1 MALVAIV
8 VQSLSHV
15 WLFMTPWI
23 AACLASLSFIISQ
36 NLLKLMLTES
46 VMPSN
51 HRVLCLP
58 SFCYQSFPASGYFT
72 ISQLLA
78 SGGQSIGALTSALV
92 LPKNI
97 QGWFLLGLIGLISL
111 LSKGLSIGLSS
122 TTIRKH
128 WSFGVHPSLWS
139 NSNICT
145 WLLEKRSFDHMDLC
159 K

>member
-58 SFCYQSFPASGYFT
+58 SFCHQSFPASGYFT

-111 LSKGLSIGLSS
+111 QPKGFSRVFSKGLILQCLAFIMVQLSHPYMHDYWKNMAL
-122 TTIRKH
+122 TI
-128 WSFGVHPSLWS
+128 
-139 NSNICT
+139 
-145 WLLEKRSFDHMDLC
+145 
-159 K
+159 

>member
-111 LSKGLSIGLSS
+111 LSKGLWRVFSS
-122 TTIRKH
+122 TTVWKH
-128 WSFGVHPSLWS
+128 QFFGSQPSLWS
-139 NSNICT
+139 NSHICT
-145 WLLEKRSFDHMDLC
+145 WLLENHSFD
-159 K
+159 